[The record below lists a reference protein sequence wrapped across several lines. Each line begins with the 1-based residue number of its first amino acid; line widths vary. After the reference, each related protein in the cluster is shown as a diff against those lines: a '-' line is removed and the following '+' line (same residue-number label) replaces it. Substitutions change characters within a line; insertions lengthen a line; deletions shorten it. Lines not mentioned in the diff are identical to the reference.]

1 MSMNRKDRLRELI
14 AYRAAMRLASLQA
27 SIMQWGFGEP
37 VWVSADGRVTRYSQ
51 LDDMHLVNILRMLR
65 RNGRTNTP
73 QYEALA
79 AEQRRRGIVTYGA
92 PWEYDEGIRE
102 REFGDD

>member
-1 MSMNRKDRLRELI
+1 
-14 AYRAAMRLASLQA
+14 MR
-27 SIMQWGFGEP
+27 WGFREP

-51 LDDMHLVNILRMLR
+51 LDDIHLVNILRMLR
-65 RNGRTNTP
+65 RNGRTDTP

-79 AEQRRRGIVTYGA
+79 AEQRRRDDAWGA
-92 PWEYDEGIRE
+92 DDAFIRE